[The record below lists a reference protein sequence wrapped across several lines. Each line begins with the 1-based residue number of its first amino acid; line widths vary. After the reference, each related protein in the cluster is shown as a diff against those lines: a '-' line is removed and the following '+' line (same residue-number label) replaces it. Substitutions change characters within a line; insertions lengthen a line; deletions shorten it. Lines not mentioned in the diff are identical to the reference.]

1 MRRGLIAGV
10 FVSAVP
16 ALILLSA
23 RDVEAQADAGANAC
37 VIDLAGAV
45 YARLDCSTRMR
56 PDLVD
61 DTDASLAAGQLQIVL
76 RAPDR
81 SPSII
86 VSVHLSGIPHVG
98 WQPHQLVAWV
108 KSGSRTWDA
117 RRRGLVHAHADER
130 AEDPCR
136 WRHPLR
142 AARKPR
148 RNRARRLGR
157 PRGGAQ
163 RELLITFVSAPR
175 RRGTPSLRC
184 RSRHRT

>member
-61 DTDASLAAGQLQIVL
+61 DTDASFAAGQLQIVL
-76 RAPDR
+76 RAADR
-81 SPSII
+81 SPAAI
-86 VSVHLSGIPHVG
+86 VSVHVSGVPHLG

-117 RRRGLVHAHADER
+117 RDGAGSSTLMLTSVQKIHVDGGIRYELHGNLVATVPD
-130 AEDPCR
+130 
-136 WRHPLR
+136 
-142 AARKPR
+142 AA
-148 RNRARRLGR
+148 
-157 PRGGAQ
+157 GGPAVV
-163 RELLITFVSAPR
+163 LSATF
-175 RRGTPSLRC
+175 
-184 RSRHRT
+184 